1 MKKRRLLNVELAHG
15 DRGLV
20 GALLDWQPRCG
31 MLLGAQSVAACRPE
45 RSAYRMG
52 FSRNARWQVVGSAAA
67 MASGP
72 WNLSGS
78 QPHAISVRQLAAM

>member
-1 MKKRRLLNVELAHG
+1 
-15 DRGLV
+15 
-20 GALLDWQPRCG
+20 
-31 MLLGAQSVAACRPE
+31 
-45 RSAYRMG
+45 MG